1 MPKHAKESAPKKG
14 AAPSYSPA
22 VQRSVD
28 AKKASAAK
36 SLEPSM
42 MAKNLLDVPLQ
53 SSDAEESHTELP
65 SGLQA
70 GLEQLSGQSL
80 SDVNVHYNS
89 SRPGRIMT
97 AAYTQGSN
105 IYLGPGQ
112 ESYLPHEAWHAV
124 QQKQN
129 RVRPSL
135 QLGGSSVNLDSQMES
150 EADTMGAQAASLA
163 GRLPSTTQ
171 ATHSAQLLGQTVSN
185 QASAPIQGAKWGS
198 GGGQQAPYK
207 EEIDNPNPN
216 YVYKSNEI
224 DRELKKSQPS
234 AMSEIIEPY
243 VAEFEHGQGVS
254 RKGQVENYK
263 FQTWQQKFN
272 VYTVDDRLADK
283 TFYSATMVPTALLI
297 AGQNGGGFDPSK
309 GGGDLHG
316 PQSISQF
323 LSRGFVYFSPTQ
335 KLSVDYMDSKGV
347 VDENDHRTSYVVFE
361 LKLPRGTEFIVD
373 PEIPGGLR
381 TTSAIPRENITGYSV
396 WKNNKRE
403 PNQIIDGLLT

>member
-28 AKKASAAK
+28 AKKAATA
-36 SLEPSM
+36 
-42 MAKNLLDVPLQ
+42 N
-53 SSDAEESHTELP
+53 ESQTELP

-70 GLEQLSGQSL
+70 GLEQLSGLSL
-80 SDVNVHYNS
+80 SDVSVHYNS

-163 GRLPSTTQ
+163 GRLPSTSQ

-198 GGGQQAPYK
+198 GGGKQAPYK
-207 EEIDNPNPN
+207 EEIDNPNPD
-216 YVYKSNEI
+216 YVYKSNDI

-234 AMSEIIEPY
+234 AMSKIVDPY

-254 RKGQVENYK
+254 RNGQVENYK

-283 TFYSATMVPTALLI
+283 TFYSATMVPTSLLI
-297 AGQNGGGFDPSK
+297 AGPNGGGFDPSK

-335 KLSVDYMDSKGV
+335 KLSVDYMDSKGI

-361 LKLPRGTEFIVD
+361 LKLPPGTEFIVD

-381 TTSAIPRENITGYSV
+381 TTSVIPRDCITGYSV